1 MKVLMVSTEY
11 PPMRGGVGRYGANLV
26 QALRERGTGIE
37 VDVVCNEDGNG
48 EFSGISPSNERNSD
62 VLLKIVEEQ
71 SRPDVVHV
79 QFEPGLYGLIL
90 DSANPSASRT
100 FIDQFYH
107 KCKVPII
114 TTFHSAY
121 TLSEWMGQA
130 MIVKHDG
137 RIGKLG
143 IPLRAAI
150 RTWKCLVNYQAFHDI
165 NKEKLKLSNAGIC
178 LSKYM
183 SSRLG
188 GGNVIYHGADP
199 AISQPISK
207 AEARAR
213 FSLPQD
219 KMIAVAIGFSTA
231 TKGWDILSKIEMPNG
246 WIMVLNSSKGH
257 FNREQ
262 NLSYG
267 IQDRTRKKSND
278 DDATKAIDLQR
289 GFLTDE
295 ELSMLFYASDVVVLP
310 YKITSG
316 SGVMFDALAHTVP
329 FVASDLDFFKEF
341 EEMGLGIT
349 ARRDPVSFAKAID
362 NLGKTYEKYSRA
374 VSNFKQQ
381 LSWEYVANQHIQLY
395 DRAVREKTRDAL
407 PTN

>member
-11 PPMRGGVGRYGANLV
+11 PPMRGGVGRYAAKLV
-26 QALRERGTGIE
+26 QALRKRGDGIE

-48 EFSGISPSNERNSD
+48 EFTGISPSNERNSD

-90 DSANPSASRT
+90 DSANPSVSRT

-107 KCKVPII
+107 RCKVPII

-121 TLSEWMGQA
+121 TLREWMGQA
-130 MIVKHDG
+130 MIVKHHG
-137 RIGKLG
+137 RIGKIG

-165 NKEKLKLSNAGIC
+165 NKEKLKLGNAGIC
-178 LSKYM
+178 FSKYM
-183 SSRLG
+183 SRRLG

-199 AISQPISK
+199 AISQPVSK
-207 AEARAR
+207 PEARAR

-246 WIMVLNSSKGH
+246 WIMVLNSSRGH

-262 NLSYG
+262 NPSYG
-267 IQDRTRKKSND
+267 LQDRTRKKSTND
-278 DDATKAIDLQR
+278 DTTKVIDLQR

-295 ELSMLFYASDVVVLP
+295 ELTMLFYASNVVLLP

-316 SGVMFDALAHTVP
+316 SGVMFDAMAHTVP

-349 ARRDPVSFAKAID
+349 AKRDPVSFAKAID
-362 NLGKTYEKYSRA
+362 NLGKTYDKYSIA
-374 VSNFKQQ
+374 VDNFRQQ
-381 LSWEYVANQHIQLY
+381 LRWENVANQHIELY
-395 DRAVREKTRDAL
+395 NRAIREKRRDTFA
-407 PTN
+407 TN